1 MVPCK
6 GRDGR
11 EQIPEDEQANDNSGE
26 KQGEEYPVVLR
37 VYNLDRYGWAPAG
50 AKLLKKEVDGIWHVA
65 VAVHNYEY
73 WFDHQVN
80 QQDLNDVEFAF
91 GFGPSYVYDMGK
103 TMRTKSEVENFIF
116 GPMREKYHVDT
127 YDCFY
132 HNCHHFANE
141 VCVHLAGKRIP
152 QWCIDH
158 GEQGLS
164 ELGEANAAVTRFVA
178 NKIARIMMVSWGKY
192 SKERFVAKNKMAGTM
207 PRNEPF
213 GSSGTVSL
221 PPPSQG

>member
-1 MVPCK
+1 MGQDARGK
-6 GRDGR
+6 STK
-11 EQIPEDEQANDNSGE
+11 DERGNGDCGE
-26 KQGEEYPVVLR
+26 AEGEHPVVLR

-50 AKLLKKEVDGIWHVA
+50 AKLLKKEVDGIYHVA
-65 VAVHNYEY
+65 VAVHQCEY

-80 QQDLNDVEFAF
+80 QQDLRDVEFAF

-103 TMRTKSEVENFIF
+103 TKLTRKEIESFIF
-116 GPMREKYHVDT
+116 GPMKAKYHVDT

-141 VCVHLAGKRIP
+141 VCQHLTGRRIP

-192 SKERFVAKNKMAGTM
+192 SKERFVEKNKLTGTM
-207 PRNEPF
+207 PRSDPI
-213 GSSGTVSL
+213 GSGGTVEVSL